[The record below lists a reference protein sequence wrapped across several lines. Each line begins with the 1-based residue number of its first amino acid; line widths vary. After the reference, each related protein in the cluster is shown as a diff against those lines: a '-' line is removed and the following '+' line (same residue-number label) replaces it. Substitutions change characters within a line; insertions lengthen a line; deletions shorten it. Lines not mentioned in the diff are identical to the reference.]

1 MSERFD
7 IYNTV
12 MQGTVWA
19 GLKCTATMDQLG
31 KQAYGDPN
39 LLYRY
44 KNQVDIPIPPLQMVD
59 DVIAASKCG
68 KQTVLVNNAVTT
80 FVKLK
85 KLELSEKNAQ
95 DST

>member
-7 IYNTV
+7 IYNTI

-31 KQAYGDPN
+31 KKAYGDPN

-44 KNQVDIPIPPLQMVD
+44 KNQVDIPTLQMVD

-68 KQTVLVNNAVTT
+68 KQTGLVNNAITT
-80 FVKLK
+80 LVKFK
-85 KLELSEKNAQ
+85 KSWSLVREKNAP

>member
-1 MSERFD
+1 
-7 IYNTV
+7 
-12 MQGTVWA
+12 
-19 GLKCTATMDQLG
+19 MDQLG

-44 KNQVDIPIPPLQMVD
+44 KNQVDILPLQMVD

-68 KQTVLVNNAVTT
+68 KQTVLVNNAVKT

-85 KLELSEKNAQ
+85 KLELSEKKCARLHKKHLHKLSWNIC
-95 DST
+95 

>member
-1 MSERFD
+1 MLVILFKQTCKNAVKTTSGMSERFD

-31 KQAYGDPN
+31 KKADGDPN

-44 KNQVDIPIPPLQMVD
+44 KNQVDIPTL
-59 DVIAASKCG
+59 
-68 KQTVLVNNAVTT
+68 
-80 FVKLK
+80 
-85 KLELSEKNAQ
+85 
-95 DST
+95 